1 MTREPTLDRPD
12 LELAWSDMEAQSDL
26 YRPSVF
32 WRGAS
37 EVLLAEV
44 RAHGVEGFRASKTA
58 LGFFV
63 PTYGPPT
70 NGWSPETVDALEA
83 WHAGLGTTTAK
94 QRLTLTHLLRGGAQA
109 LADYRVLAAAEDP
122 SRLPRLDRFSESTF
136 GKPVEQFELE
146 GRRFSRSSLN
156 YLLGLSFLKK
166 HLDGEV
172 PRVVLEIGGGF
183 GTLGEIMA
191 ASGIPHFRYVNLD
204 IPPMH
209 FVAQQYLSAVMG
221 DENVS
226 SYASTRH
233 LEEIPLESL
242 RPLSALCPWQLPRLR
257 GTLDLFVNFISFQEM
272 EPDIVLNYL
281 AEVDRLG
288 AKHVLLRNLREG
300 KQVRRSG
307 SDLGVE
313 TPIVASDYD
322 RFLPRYA
329 LVATNVHPFGH
340 RTVDGFHS
348 ELRLYRR
355 RS

>member
-1 MTREPTLDRPD
+1 MTVDATTKD
-12 LELAWSDMEAQSDL
+12 LELAWRDLDAQSAL

-37 EVLLAEV
+37 ETLVEEV
-44 RAHGVEGFRASKTA
+44 RAKGVEGFRASKTA

-63 PTYGPPT
+63 PTYGPPA
-70 NGWSPETVDALEA
+70 NGWSPEAVDALEA
-83 WHAGLGTTTAK
+83 WHAGLAATTPK
-94 QRLTLTHLLRGGAQA
+94 QRLTLAHHLHGGAQA
-109 LADYRVLAAAEDP
+109 VADYRVLVAAED
-122 SRLPRLDRFSESTF
+122 SSQLPRLDLFSESTF
-136 GKPVEQFELE
+136 GRPVEQFEIE

-166 HLDGEV
+166 HLGGEV

-183 GTLGEIMA
+183 GTLGEILA
-191 ASGIPHFRYVNLD
+191 ASGIPNFRYVDLD
-204 IPPMH
+204 IPPLH
-209 FVAQQYLSAVMG
+209 FVAQRYLASVVG
-221 DENVS
+221 EENVS
-226 SYASTRH
+226 TYSGTRD

-242 RPLSALCPWQLPRLR
+242 RPISALCPWQLPRLR
-257 GTLDLFVNFISFQEM
+257 GTIDLFVNFISFQEM
-272 EPDIVLNYL
+272 EPDIVANYL

-300 KQVRRSG
+300 KQIRRSG
-307 SDLGVE
+307 SDVGVE
-313 TPIVASDYD
+313 TPIVADDYD
-322 RFLPRYA
+322 RFLPGYA

-355 RS
+355 R